1 MIDWINILVVKC
13 TTCIWSCCVSFICR
27 IHVSC
32 NEKKKRVSK
41 KKSIFQNTKSN
52 LNQFGKLLEELL
64 TIKITLITVFIYGLY
79 IIQLKLASVLRQN
92 SIDLNSLI
100 LSLSLNTHKP
110 YISPKRF
117 LIMIK
122 LSFNSTSIS
131 RIEESSKPFGKN

>member
-1 MIDWINILVVKC
+1 MFRLFVEYMYLATKKESRKNL
-13 TTCIWSCCVSFICR
+13 SSR
-27 IHVSC
+27 I
-32 NEKKKRVSK
+32 
-41 KKSIFQNTKSN
+41 QKSN

-131 RIEESSKPFGKN
+131 ESKSHLNHLEKTDC